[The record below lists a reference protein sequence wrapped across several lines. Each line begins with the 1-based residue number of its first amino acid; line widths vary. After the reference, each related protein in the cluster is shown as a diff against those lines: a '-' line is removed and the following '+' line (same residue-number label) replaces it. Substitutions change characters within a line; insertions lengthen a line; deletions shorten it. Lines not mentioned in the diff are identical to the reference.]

1 MTSFSYDYDD
11 PLQMVLGEA
20 AKPQELG
27 DQVPSSYRLVLEI
40 VRCD

>member
-1 MTSFSYDYDD
+1 MASFSYDYAD

-27 DQVPSSYRLVLEI
+27 DQVPSRLVLEI